1 MINESKYLWSI
12 IVGITFLIN
21 ILFVNCLVVQA
32 ENTPDG
38 TPVNNTSVPISEDQ
52 KAERKM
58 QKPVEFIRSGAA
70 LKKRA
75 VVEKPLHIKE
85 LSAVKSKKV
94 KKIGIEMTDKIKPVE
109 RKEIKAID
117 EDGVIKFKRIKH
129 KKLKPAEK
137 SQRRRSEKGVKIQK
151 AKDIKKLSTIRKA
164 VK

>member
-1 MINESKYLWSI
+1 MSSKNKISMKI
-12 IVGITFLIN
+12 IIGFIFLFN
-21 ILFVNCLVVQA
+21 ILFANCLVVQA

-38 TPVNNTSVPISEDQ
+38 SPVNNTSVPISEDQ

-70 LKKRA
+70 LKKKT
-75 VVEKPLHIKE
+75 VVGKPLHIKE
-85 LSAVKSKKV
+85 LSAVKSKSV

-109 RKEIKAID
+109 RKEIKAFD
-117 EDGVIKFKRIKH
+117 EDGVEKFKRIKH
-129 KKLKPAEK
+129 KKLKPAGK
-137 SQRRRSEKGVKIQK
+137 SQSRQSEKGVKIQK